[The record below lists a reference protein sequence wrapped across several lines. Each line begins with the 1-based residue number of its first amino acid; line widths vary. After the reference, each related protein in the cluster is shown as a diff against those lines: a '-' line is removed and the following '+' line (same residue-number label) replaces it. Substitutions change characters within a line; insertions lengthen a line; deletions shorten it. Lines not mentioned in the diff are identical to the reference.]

1 MQARERL
8 WLTADK
14 QRLVGEGHRDAATL
28 YAAIGDEVPQ
38 ESADKFGLVE
48 GRIGI
53 NAEEKR
59 RRGGDDKSRKGGEDK
74 DTQGKP
80 PRPESGKE
88 PQPEGDGSPADS
100 GMGDPQ
106 HHTPDDLTA
115 IKGIGAKTAKALA
128 AAGIDS
134 FAALA
139 ALDPAAPPEAAGIS
153 PHADWASWIAA
164 AREMTG
170 VAPASEV

>member
-38 ESADKFGLVE
+38 EAADRFGLVD
-48 GRIGI
+48 GCIG
-53 NAEEKR
+53 AQEKR
-59 RRGGDDKSRKGGEDK
+59 GGTGEDKSRKGGEDK
-74 DTQGKP
+74 S
-80 PRPESGKE
+80 R
-88 PQPEGDGSPADS
+88 EGDGDKIDA
-100 GMGDPQ
+100 
-106 HHTPDDLTA
+106 DDLTR
-115 IKGIGAKTAKALA
+115 IKGIGAKTAKALG

-139 ALDPAAPPEAAGIS
+139 TLDPAAPPEVAGVS
-153 PHADWASWIAA
+153 PHADWAGWIAT
-164 AREMTG
+164 AREALAAAGEDHRNAEEGMG
-170 VAPASEV
+170 A